1 MTTGTGLSA
10 QFGMATESAY
20 GTFVAPTRFLPITAD
35 GESIAETIEQIEV
48 NELGPSIFRRAT
60 TYRTYKAGASGDVT
74 FYVYHK
80 KIGIVLYH
88 CFGTVTTDQPDPTTK
103 PNEYRHVFS
112 PSTSGK
118 RGLSATVQIGRPRR
132 NDGTVVPHTYLGGK
146 VTSFE
151 FSCSAGEALQLQTS
165 WDFAS
170 FDHTRTLASATYD
183 DLVPLTFAD
192 ASVVVNGLTLPI
204 KEFSLSFD
212 WSLETDAWTLG
223 GTKAEPVLS
232 DIPTI
237 EGSFTTWYT
246 SDLEPVLAAFR
257 NGSVIG
263 PLTLTAQWGE
273 IDVGQGNPYKVVID
287 IPKLGVTGNPPQ
299 VGGPGPIEVEIQFVA
314 LADGGFAPVT
324 VTYHTSDATP

>member
-10 QFGMATESAY
+10 QFGMATESTY
-20 GTFVAPTRFLPITAD
+20 GTFVTPTRFLPITSD
-35 GESIAETIEQIEV
+35 GESIADQVEQIEV

-60 TYRTYKAGASGDVT
+60 TYRVYKAGASGDVT
-74 FYVYHK
+74 FYVCHK
-80 KIGIVLYH
+80 KIGLVLYH
-88 CFGTVTTDQPDPTTK
+88 CFGSVTTDRPDATTR

-118 RGLSATVQIGRPRR
+118 RGLSATVQVGRPRR

-151 FSCSAGEALQLQTS
+151 LSCSAGEAVQLQTS

-204 KEFSLSFD
+204 KEFSLSFG

-246 SDLEPVLAAFR
+246 SDLESILTAFR
-257 NGSVIG
+257 DGTVIG

-273 IDVGQGNPYKVVID
+273 IDSGRSNPYKLVVD
-287 IPKLGVTGNPPQ
+287 VPNLAVTGKPPQ
-299 VGGPGPIEVEIQFVA
+299 VGGPGPVEVEISFVA
-314 LADGGFAPVT
+314 LESGGFAPVT
-324 VTYHTSDATP
+324 ITYHTDDATP